1 MNGINPLLMRT
12 RVKICGITRV
22 EDAIVVVQ
30 AGADALGLVFY
41 PKSPR
46 CVDISVAQEIVAS
59 LSPFVTVVGLFVNA
73 AAETVHQVIASVP
86 LGLLQ
91 FHGDED
97 NATCKSFGLPFIK
110 SIAMQDGIDVLSQMQ
125 HYPDAAG
132 FLLDAWQPQ
141 SHGGGGETFDW
152 QCIPESS
159 PAPLILAGGLTPD
172 NVTLAINTSRPYAVD
187 VSSGVESGKG
197 IKSAAKIT
205 AFMQGVENSDTGG

>member
-1 MNGINPLLMRT
+1 MGPLLMRT

-22 EDAIVVVQ
+22 EDAASVVQ
-30 AGADALGLVFY
+30 SGADALGLVFY
-41 PKSPR
+41 PNSPR
-46 CVDISVAQEIVAS
+46 WVDSARARVIVESV
-59 LSPFVTVVGLFVNA
+59 SPFVTVVGLFVNA
-73 AAETVHQVIASVP
+73 APGAIQEVIESVP

-110 SIAMQDGIDVLSQMQ
+110 SIAMRDGIDVLSRME

-152 QCIPESS
+152 QYIPESS
-159 PAPLILAGGLTPD
+159 PRPLILAGGLTPE
-172 NVTLAINTSRPYAVD
+172 NVTAAINTSRPYAVD
-187 VSSGVESGKG
+187 VSSGVELAKG
-197 IKSAAKIT
+197 IKSAAKIA
-205 AFMQGVENSDTGG
+205 AFMQGVEDSDTGS

>member
-1 MNGINPLLMRT
+1 MRT
-12 RVKICGITRV
+12 RVKICGITRIQ
-22 EDAIVVVQ
+22 DAAAVVQ
-30 AGADALGLVFY
+30 SGADALGLVFY

-46 CVDISVAQEIVAS
+46 CVDTTVARQIAESV
-59 LSPFVTVVGLFVNA
+59 SPFVTIVGLFVNA
-73 AAETVHQVIASVP
+73 APNAIHEVIKSVP

-91 FHGDED
+91 FHGDEE

-110 SIAMQDGIDVLSQMQ
+110 SIAMRDGIDVLSRMQ
-125 HYPDAAG
+125 LYPDAAG

-152 QCIPESS
+152 QCIPESA
-159 PAPLILAGGLTPD
+159 PKPLILAGGLTPG

-197 IKSAAKIT
+197 IKSAAKIA

>member
-1 MNGINPLLMRT
+1 MRT

-22 EDAIVVVQ
+22 EDAAAVVQ
-30 AGADALGLVFY
+30 SGADALGLVFY

-46 CVDISVAQEIVAS
+46 FAEIGRAREIAESVP
-59 LSPFVTVVGLFVNA
+59 PFVTVVGLFVDA
-73 AAETVHQVIASVP
+73 APDAIQQVIEHVP

-110 SIAMQDGIDVLSQMQ
+110 SIAMRAGIDVLSRMGR
-125 HYPDAAG
+125 YPDAAG

-172 NVTLAINTSRPYAVD
+172 NVTRAINTSRPYAVD

-197 IKSAAKIT
+197 IKSAAKIA
-205 AFMQGVENSDTGG
+205 AFMQGVEDSDTGGR